1 MLGSSPHV
9 RGTPN
14 GEPVDYEAAGIIP
27 ACAGNTS
34 LKSGLQWFPWDHPR
48 MCGEHITYKL
58 TGASSQGSSPH
69 VRGTLPVYIPIGLLG
84 GIIPACAG
92 NTRANQRRL

>member
-48 MCGEHITYKL
+48 MCGEHAGFECGVDRL
-58 TGASSQGSSPH
+58 LGSSPH
-69 VRGTLPVYIPIGLLG
+69 VRGTPTGGATRLDRR

-92 NTRANQRRL
+92 NTLRK